1 MLDRHDLKAH
11 ERPSF
16 VRTFLDA
23 LMHAPR
29 EHWHPGLVV
38 LAEAHLYAPEHGKAE
53 STRAV
58 IDVATRG
65 RTRGCPRSRRMSPP
79 RCSRS

>member
-1 MLDRHDLKAH
+1 MLDRHDVKAH

-29 EHWHPGLVV
+29 AHGHPGLVV

-65 RTRGCPRSRRMSPP
+65 HTRGLALVAATPRLSTR
-79 RCSRS
+79 